1 MNKSSGMSSGRPGTV
16 YCPLKQVR
24 MRKKDGLAGAGDND
38 GIRKLRPCEDRGKC
52 AIVDKNNG
60 QDRKTGGK

>member
-1 MNKSSGMSSGRPGTV
+1 
-16 YCPLKQVR
+16 

-60 QDRKTGGK
+60 QDGKTGGK